1 MVAGW
6 FNTSM
11 FEAIPTPRLVLRQV
25 RVDDAISLADRRSD
39 PETAEFQSWEIP
51 YPLDRA
57 ERLIG
62 AVLEMDGPTDD
73 EWYMIA
79 VADPATDEML
89 GDLAVFL
96 KWNGRTAQ
104 IGYTF
109 NPAARG
115 IGYATEAVEALLA
128 HLFEDRGVHRV
139 EAVLHPGNVAS
150 ARLLE
155 RTGFRFEAHTRSDY
169 WVGGEV
175 TDSWHYA
182 LLRSE
187 YDDWR
192 HRPRREPEDVELV
205 EIEPGAGRKA
215 LALATHKTQEAFV
228 APMAASFSDALF
240 PAVFEGIEVVPWM
253 RLVVADGEPVGFVMV
268 SMAAGPRS
276 EPYLWRL
283 LIDRRH
289 QRRGIGR
296 RALHGV
302 VAQCRAWGEP
312 SLVTSWAEGRGSPG
326 PFYEAFGFE
335 PTGRIV
341 EGEVE
346 GRLVIA

>member
-1 MVAGW
+1 VFTPIA
-6 FNTSM
+6 TS
-11 FEAIPTPRLVLRQV
+11 RLVLRQV
-25 RVDDAISLADRRSD
+25 RVNDAISLAERRSD
-39 PETAEFQSWEIP
+39 PQTAEFQSWEVP

-57 ERLIG
+57 QRLIG

-73 EWYMIA
+73 EWYLIA
-79 VADPATDEML
+79 VADPETDEML

-96 KWNGRTAQ
+96 KWEGRTAR

-109 NPAARG
+109 DPAARG
-115 IGYATEAVEALLA
+115 VGYATEAVEALLGY
-128 HLFEDRGVHRV
+128 LFEDGDVFRV

-169 WVGGEV
+169 WVGSEV

-182 LLRSE
+182 LLRSD

-192 HRPRREPEDVELV
+192 RRPRREPDEVGLM
-205 EIEPGAGRKA
+205 EIEPGTGRQA

-240 PAVFEGIEVVPWM
+240 PAVFDGIEVVPWM

-268 SMAAGPRS
+268 SMAAEHRT

-296 RALHGV
+296 RVLDEV
-302 VAQCRAWGEP
+302 VRQCRTWGEP
-312 SLVTSWAEGRGSPG
+312 SLLTSWAEGRGSPG
-326 PFYEAFGFE
+326 PFYTAYGFE
-335 PTGRIV
+335 PTGRVV

-346 GRLVIA
+346 GRFIIA